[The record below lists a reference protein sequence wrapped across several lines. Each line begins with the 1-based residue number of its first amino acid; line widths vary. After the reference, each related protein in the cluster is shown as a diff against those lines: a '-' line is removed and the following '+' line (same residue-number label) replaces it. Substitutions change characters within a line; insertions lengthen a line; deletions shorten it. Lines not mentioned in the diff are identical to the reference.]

1 MKNALSLFV
10 VMLLIVVEANCQTY
24 TLNLQKYWWYRY
36 RLVND
41 FMKVGPNFGESIPIE
56 QRRVITD
63 GVNTSAMLKSGDALQ
78 KLGNYLVLL
87 ATEYK
92 MLSLSKLSSG
102 RTKEE
107 MYYALN
113 ALNRYINSNMR
124 DYII

>member
-1 MKNALSLFV
+1 MRRI
-10 VMLLIVVEANCQTY
+10 LITATIMMIAINANCQTY

-36 RLVND
+36 RLIND
-41 FMKVGPNFGESIPIE
+41 FMKVGSGYGESIPIE
-56 QRRVITD
+56 QRRVKGTPP
-63 GVNTSAMLKSGDALQ
+63 NSHTELKSGDALQ

-107 MYYALN
+107 LYYALN
-113 ALNRYINSNMR
+113 ALNRYINSNTR